1 MSNQAVP
8 PVYKWVMSD
17 VIQKMSQRFA
27 ELGMDVNVLS
37 ELEQTWEAK
46 IVAMNVAPFTPP
58 ASVFQPAQPHFDS
71 VQTIGQY
78 GIAATAPIKRE
89 AGIYDFTS
97 GPASL
102 AGLANPQA
110 GYQLPQHDGPADDD
124 ASGEAVASE
133 HVVRGAAP
141 IPAVDGS
148 ADAPL
153 VSEPASTHAAHLTRQ
168 QIDQTL
174 LAQAA
179 RKAAR
184 QAARPARKGA
194 PARRVA
200 QLDGNEDEEEEEE
213 EGDDEN
219 SDIGGSELDDD
230 ESGDEANEAKHL
242 ALCQFEKVQRIKNK
256 WKCVLKDG
264 VINVNDKDYLF
275 NKANCDFEW

>member
-1 MSNQAVP
+1 
-8 PVYKWVMSD
+8 
-17 VIQKMSQRFA
+17 MSQRFA

-133 HVVRGAAP
+133 HV
-141 IPAVDGS
+141 
-148 ADAPL
+148 
-153 VSEPASTHAAHLTRQ
+153 
-168 QIDQTL
+168 
-174 LAQAA
+174 
-179 RKAAR
+179 
-184 QAARPARKGA
+184 
-194 PARRVA
+194 
-200 QLDGNEDEEEEEE
+200 LDGNEDEEEEEE